1 MNIEI
6 KSIYVLFFSLQIK
19 AMEKLSKSLHDGCKL
34 SAKESYQ
41 NLACGIDNQD
51 ILVNNQHQTPYQRH
65 RQRSLNLDEYLE
77 DQGEN
82 KTDDEKLW
90 DSNGEWQGVFSGS
103 SDVDK

>member
-1 MNIEI
+1 M
-6 KSIYVLFFSLQIK
+6 SLFFPLQIK

-41 NLACGIDNQD
+41 NLAGGIDNPD
-51 ILVNNQHQTPYQRH
+51 TLVNNQHQTPCQRH

-90 DSNGEWQGVFSGS
+90 DSNGEWERIFSGS

>member
-1 MNIEI
+1 
-6 KSIYVLFFSLQIK
+6 
-19 AMEKLSKSLHDGCKL
+19 MEKLSKSLHDGCKL

-41 NLACGIDNQD
+41 NLAVGLDDQD
-51 ILVNNQHQTPYQRH
+51 VLVNNQHQTPCKKNRP
-65 RQRSLNLDEYLE
+65 RSLNLDEYLE

-90 DSNGEWQGVFSGS
+90 DSNGERENVFSGS

>member
-1 MNIEI
+1 
-6 KSIYVLFFSLQIK
+6 
-19 AMEKLSKSLHDGCKL
+19 MEKLSKSLHDGCKL

-41 NLACGIDNQD
+41 NLAGGIDNQD
-51 ILVNNQHQTPYQRH
+51 ILVNNQHQTPCQRH
-65 RQRSLNLDEYLE
+65 HQMSLNLDEYLE

-90 DSNGEWQGVFSGS
+90 DSNGEWERVFSGS